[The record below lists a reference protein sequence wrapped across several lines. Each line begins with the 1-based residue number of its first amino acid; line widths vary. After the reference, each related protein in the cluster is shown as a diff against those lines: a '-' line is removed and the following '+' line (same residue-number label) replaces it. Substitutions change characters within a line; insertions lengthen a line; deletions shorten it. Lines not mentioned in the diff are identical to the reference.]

1 MYDMNKP
8 SVNGCVII
16 CKLIIMRRIF
26 YTLTFFCIL
35 TISTQA
41 QDYNT
46 GIGIRAGTSNG
57 LTVKHFINP
66 GSVLEGI
73 FATRWQGY
81 NFTGLYQKYDQAFN
95 VNRLNWFYGFGGH
108 IGSYRGD
115 EHRRFDDD
123 EHHLL
128 FGIDGIIGLEY
139 NFNGIPFNI
148 SLDWKPSID
157 LSGGFYPMGDEVA
170 FSLRYIF

>member
-1 MYDMNKP
+1 
-8 SVNGCVII
+8 
-16 CKLIIMRRIF
+16 MRKFIF
-26 YTLTFFCIL
+26 
-35 TISTQA
+35 TISLVGLLIFSVDA

-57 LTVKHFINP
+57 LTVKHFTGTN
-66 GSVLEGI
+66 SVLEGI
-73 FATRWQGY
+73 LATRWGGY
-81 NFTGLYQKYDQAFN
+81 NFTGLFQIYNQAFN
-95 VNRLNWFYGFGGH
+95 TPRLNWFYGFGGH
-108 IGSYRGD
+108 IGSYRGC

-123 EHHLL
+123 EQHLL

-139 NFNGIPFNI
+139 NFTGIPFNI

-157 LSGGFYPMGDEVA
+157 FSGGFYPWGDEVA

>member
-1 MYDMNKP
+1 MRKLFYVFTLLFFFAIT
-8 SVNGCVII
+8 VN
-16 CKLIIMRRIF
+16 
-26 YTLTFFCIL
+26 
-35 TISTQA
+35 A

-57 LTVKHFINP
+57 LTIKHFI
-66 GSVLEGI
+66 GTRSVIEGI

-81 NFTGLYQKYDQAFN
+81 NFTGLFQIYDQAFN
-95 VNRLNWFYGFGGH
+95 TPRLNWFYGFGGH
-108 IGSYRGD
+108 IGSYRGV

-123 EHHLL
+123 EKYLL
-128 FGIDGIIGLEY
+128 FGIDGIIGMEY
-139 NFNGIPFNI
+139 NFSGIPFNI

-157 LSGGFYPMGDEVA
+157 ITGGFYPWGDEVA

>member
-1 MYDMNKP
+1 MRK
-8 SVNGCVII
+8 ILLTL
-16 CKLIIMRRIF
+16 LIISFMSVF
-26 YTLTFFCIL
+26 TH
-35 TISTQA
+35 A

-57 LTVKHFINP
+57 LTVKHFINTN
-66 GSVLEGI
+66 SVLEGI

-81 NFTGLYQKYDQAFN
+81 NFTGLFQKYNQAFN
-95 VNRLNWFYGFGGH
+95 VNRLNWFYGFGAH

-139 NFNGIPFNI
+139 NFNGIPFSI

-157 LSGGFYPMGDEVA
+157 FTGGFYPWGDEVA